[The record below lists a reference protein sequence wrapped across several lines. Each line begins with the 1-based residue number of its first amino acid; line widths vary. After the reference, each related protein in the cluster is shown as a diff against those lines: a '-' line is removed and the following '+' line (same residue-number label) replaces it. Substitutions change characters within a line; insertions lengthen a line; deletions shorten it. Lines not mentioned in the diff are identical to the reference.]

1 MPKYNSNTVRSQEA
15 NTKTGGQSEVQRSC
29 ALTTKSAGK
38 CKILRLDGDTFCVDG
53 GKVGVLEER
62 DEVCLGGFL
71 EGHDSR
77 GLEAEVRLWSMMSTS
92 AV

>member
-1 MPKYNSNTVRSQEA
+1 MRKQE
-15 NTKTGGQSEVQRSC
+15 GQSEGQRSC
-29 ALTTKSAGK
+29 ALATETAGK
-38 CKILRLDGDTFCVDG
+38 CEIIRLDGDTFCVDG

-77 GLEAEVRLWSMMSTS
+77 GLEAEVRL
-92 AV
+92 